1 MTTETK
7 MKTAFVLSILT
18 SLWLILMWNNS
29 VITVK
34 EQKQT
39 IDSLTN
45 ISDSLRDE
53 SFIHFVEAG
62 RYEMALEIYREKNPK
77 AVEEIELIKTT
88 QTE

>member
-7 MKTAFVLSILT
+7 LRGGIVLLLLAL
-18 SLWLILMWNNS
+18 LWVTLMWSNNTI
-29 VITVK
+29 VIKTQ
-34 EQKQT
+34 QKT

-45 ISDSLRDE
+45 ISDSLHDE
-53 SFIHFVEAG
+53 SFIHFIEAS
-62 RYEMALEIYREKNPK
+62 RYEMALEIYRDVNPK

>member
-7 MKTAFVLSILT
+7 LRGALVLTI
-18 SLWLILMWNNS
+18 LILLWETVMWNNNIM
-29 VITVK
+29 VVTT
-34 EQKQT
+34 QKTT

-45 ISDSLRDE
+45 VSDSLFHE
-53 SFIHFVEAG
+53 SFQNSIEAM
-62 RYEMALEIYREKNPK
+62 RYEAALEIYKEQNPK

>member
-7 MKTAFVLSILT
+7 LRAGLTASILFA
-18 SLWLILMWNNS
+18 LWMSVMWGNTGNT
-29 VITVK
+29 VIDQ
-34 EQKQT
+34 QKT

-45 ISDSLRDE
+45 ITDSLRDE

>member
-7 MKTAFVLSILT
+7 LKAGLVITILLL
-18 SLWLILMWNNS
+18 LWETLMWSNDIS
-29 VITVK
+29 TIQT
-34 EQKQT
+34 QKFT

-45 ISDSLRDE
+45 ISDSLHGE
-53 SFIHFVEAG
+53 SFIHFTEAA
-62 RYEMALEIYREKNPK
+62 RYEMALEIYRDTNPK

>member
-7 MKTAFVLSILT
+7 LRAGLVLTILT
-18 SLWLILMWNNS
+18 LLWMTVMWNNTI
-29 VITVK
+29 ITVK
-34 EQKQT
+34 EQKTT

-62 RYEMALEIYREKNPK
+62 RYEMALEIYKDKNPK
-77 AVEEIELIKTT
+77 EVEEIELIKTT

>member
-7 MKTAFVLSILT
+7 LKSAFVLSILT
-18 SLWLILMWNNS
+18 SLWLTVMWNNS
-29 VITVK
+29 INTVK
-34 EQKQT
+34 EQKNT

-53 SFIHFVEAG
+53 SFIHFVEAS
-62 RYEMALEIYREKNPK
+62 RYEIALEIYKDKNPK

>member
-7 MKTAFVLSILT
+7 LRAGLTASLLLT
-18 SLWLILMWNNS
+18 LWMSVMWGNAGNK
-29 VITVK
+29 VIDQ
-34 EQKQT
+34 QKT

-45 ISDSLRDE
+45 LSDSLYDE
-53 SFIHFVEAG
+53 SFQNSIESN
-62 RYEMALEIYREKNPK
+62 RYEIALEIYREKNPK

>member
-7 MKTAFVLSILT
+7 LKSAFVLSILT
-18 SLWLILMWNNS
+18 SLWLIVMWNNS

-34 EQKQT
+34 EQKNT

-53 SFIHFVEAG
+53 SFIHFVEAS
-62 RYEMALEIYREKNPK
+62 RYEMALEIYKDKNPK
-77 AVEEIELIKTT
+77 AVEEIELIKIT

>member
-7 MKTAFVLSILT
+7 LKSAFVLSILT
-18 SLWLILMWNNS
+18 SLWLIVMWNNS

-34 EQKQT
+34 EQKNT

-53 SFIHFVEAG
+53 SFIHFVEAS
-62 RYEMALEIYREKNPK
+62 RYEIALEIYKDKNPK

>member
-7 MKTAFVLSILT
+7 LKSALVLSILT
-18 SLWLILMWNNS
+18 SLWLIVMWNNS

-34 EQKQT
+34 EQKNT

-53 SFIHFVEAG
+53 SFIHFVEAS
-62 RYEMALEIYREKNPK
+62 RYEIALEIYKDKNPK

>member
-7 MKTAFVLSILT
+7 LRGGLVLIILVL
-18 SLWLILMWNNS
+18 LWSTVMWNNDI
-29 VITVK
+29 ITIK
-34 EQKQT
+34 NQKQT

-53 SFIHFVEAG
+53 SFIHFVEAS
-62 RYEMALEIYREKNPK
+62 RYEMALEIYKDKNPK

>member
-7 MKTAFVLSILT
+7 LRGGIVLSLLT
-18 SLWLILMWNNS
+18 LLWVTVMWSNS
-29 VITVK
+29 AITVK
-34 EQKQT
+34 TQEKT

-62 RYEMALEIYREKNPK
+62 RYEIALEIYKDKNPK
-77 AVEEIELIKTT
+77 AVEEIELIKIT

>member
-7 MKTAFVLSILT
+7 LRGGIVLSLLT
-18 SLWLILMWNNS
+18 LLWVTVMWSNNA
-29 VITVK
+29 IIVK
-34 EQKQT
+34 EQKAT

-62 RYEMALEIYREKNPK
+62 RYEMALEIYKDKNLK
-77 AVEEIELIKTT
+77 AVEEIELIKIT

>member
-1 MTTETK
+1 MTTETRIK
-7 MKTAFVLSILT
+7 SAFVLSVLT
-18 SLWLILMWNNS
+18 SLWSIVMWSNS

-34 EQKQT
+34 EQKIA

-62 RYEMALEIYREKNPK
+62 RYEMALEIYKDKNPK
-77 AVEEIELIKTT
+77 AVEEIELIKIT

>member
-7 MKTAFVLSILT
+7 LRGGLVLTILVL
-18 SLWLILMWNNS
+18 LWLTVMWSNG
-29 VITVK
+29 VTTIK
-34 EQKQT
+34 EQKNT

-45 ISDSLRDE
+45 LSDSLRDE

-62 RYEMALEIYREKNPK
+62 RYEIALEIYKDKNPK

>member
-1 MTTETK
+1 MTTETRLK
-7 MKTAFVLSILT
+7 SAFVLSVLT
-18 SLWLILMWNNS
+18 SLWLIVMWSNS

-34 EQKQT
+34 EQKAT

-62 RYEMALEIYREKNPK
+62 RYEMALEIYKDKNPK

>member
-1 MTTETK
+1 MTTETRLK
-7 MKTAFVLSILT
+7 SAFVLSILT
-18 SLWLILMWNNS
+18 SLWLIVMCGNS
-29 VITVK
+29 IITVK
-34 EQKQT
+34 EQKNT

-62 RYEMALEIYREKNPK
+62 RYEMALEIYKDKNPK

>member
-1 MTTETK
+1 MTTETRLK
-7 MKTAFVLSILT
+7 SAFVLSILT
-18 SLWLILMWNNS
+18 SLWLIVMWNNS

-34 EQKQT
+34 EQKNT

-53 SFIHFVEAG
+53 SFIHFVEAS
-62 RYEMALEIYREKNPK
+62 RYEIALEIYKDKNPK

>member
-7 MKTAFVLSILT
+7 LRAGLVISILT
-18 SLWLILMWNNS
+18 TLWLTVMWNNEIIIYKTQES
-29 VITVK
+29 K
-34 EQKQT
+34 

-45 ISDSLRDE
+45 LVDSLYHE
-53 SFIHFVEAG
+53 SFVNSIESN
-62 RYEMALEIYREKNPK
+62 RYQIALEIYREKNPK

>member
-7 MKTAFVLSILT
+7 LKAGLVFSILT
-18 SLWLILMWNNS
+18 SLWLTVMWNNS
-29 VITVK
+29 IMTVN
-34 EQKQT
+34 EQKNK

-45 ISDSLRDE
+45 ISDSLHGE
-53 SFIHFVEAG
+53 SFIHFTEAA
-62 RYEMALEIYREKNPK
+62 RYEMALEIYRDVNPK

>member
-1 MTTETK
+1 MTTETRFK
-7 MKTAFVLSILT
+7 SAFVLSILT
-18 SLWLILMWNNS
+18 SLWLIVMWNNS
-29 VITVK
+29 IITVK
-34 EQKQT
+34 EQKNT

-53 SFIHFVEAG
+53 SFIHFVEAS
-62 RYEMALEIYREKNPK
+62 RYEMALEIYKDKNPK